1 MLSRMFIESRNLA
14 TQLPVP
20 SGPEEMIGAAL
31 AMGGGLTFCI
41 LVAIAT
47 LIVSRFLV
55 ICPPNEIFV
64 FSGRT
69 HRLADGSTVGF
80 KVLHGGRA
88 LRIPF
93 LETLSRMDVRL
104 YAVEVHVANA
114 FSRGGIP
121 LNVQAIANVKV
132 ATDPVRVRQAVE
144 RFLGVGTQE
153 VLQVARQT
161 LEGVLRETL
170 SQLTP
175 EEVNQN
181 RLKFAEKLSESAKDD
196 FDKLGLELDV
206 LKIQNV
212 ADDQQYLQSLGRA
225 QIAATLRDAQ
235 NAENE
240 ANQVVAEAQNDARQR
255 AETASRQAEA
265 SILQRKNAL
274 RAEVARFDGQIKS
287 IENEAATA
295 AETARATAEQELQ
308 SLRAELAKIYLHVE
322 QVLPAEAQAK
332 AAQAKARGAA
342 AHEAEQGKAA
352 AEALRLLSEEWNR
365 AGEYAKD
372 AFVLRELD
380 QLVKS
385 ATQRVSE
392 MGVQELE
399 IVDGGDGDSIVAMM
413 AAHPRSVARV
423 LDETGAALGIDLA
436 SMIRGEGARAPSQ
449 TPRFPAAPPVPKT
462 TTSTGFP
469 PPQIPGGGQGG
480 QGGQR

>member
-1 MLSRMFIESRNLA
+1 MLARMSVPE
-14 TQLPVP
+14 LPGTP
-20 SGPEEMIGAAL
+20 AGPEEMITMVM
-31 AMGGGLTFCI
+31 AMGGGLAFCVVVGI
-41 LVAIAT
+41 LT
-47 LIVSRFLV
+47 LILSRFLV

-64 FSGRT
+64 FSGRS
-69 HRLADGSTVGF
+69 HKLADGSTVGF

-121 LNVQAIANVKV
+121 LTVQAIANVKV

-144 RFLGVGTQE
+144 RFLGVGVQD

-196 FDKLGLELDV
+196 FDRLGLELDV

-225 QIAATLRDAQ
+225 QIAAMLRDAQ

-240 ANQVVAEAQNDARQR
+240 ANQIVAEAQADARQH
-255 AETASRQAEA
+255 ADVAARQAEA
-265 SILQRKNAL
+265 SILQRKNGL
-274 RAEVARFDGQIKS
+274 RAEVAKLDGQIKG
-287 IENEAATA
+287 IENEAAIA

-322 QVLPAEAQAK
+322 QVLPAEAQAR

-342 AHEAEQGKAA
+342 ATEAEQGKAA
-352 AEALRLLSEEWNR
+352 AEALRLLAEEWNR
-365 AGEYAKD
+365 AGDLAKD
-372 AFVLRELD
+372 AFVLREID
-380 QLVKS
+380 QLVRAAS
-385 ATQRVSE
+385 ARVAE
-392 MGVQELE
+392 LTIGQLE

-413 AAHPRSVARV
+413 AAHPRTVARV
-423 LDETGAALGIDLA
+423 LEETGNALGIDLA
-436 SMIRGEGARAPSQ
+436 GLVRGTSSPRALPPPTSPSGAPAP
-449 TPRFPAAPPVPKT
+449 KG
-462 TTSTGFP
+462 TSTGFP
-469 PPQIPGGGQGG
+469 PPPAGFGTGGA
-480 QGGQR
+480 R